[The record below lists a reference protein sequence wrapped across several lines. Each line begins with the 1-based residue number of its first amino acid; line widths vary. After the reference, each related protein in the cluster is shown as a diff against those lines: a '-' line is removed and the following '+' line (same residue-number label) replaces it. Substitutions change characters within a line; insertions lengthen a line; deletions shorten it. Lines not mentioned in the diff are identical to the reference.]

1 MIEWIWE
8 IWNGLVI
15 INSFPI
21 SYFFENDFICKF
33 YKIFVKSHFLINMN
47 NLMGQRCIFVLMM
60 LLFPF
65 IGRGQEWLDVTSYYV
80 ANHGFDN
87 STSGWQWQSNAV
99 SQKVDYGVMEFWNG
113 TFDINQTL
121 TLPNGTYRVSVQ
133 AYYRVGDNYTSYSS
147 YISGNETITGYLYA
161 NSVQKTLAS
170 VYTESLT
177 ENYANSCWSASDGE
191 YFPDQM
197 VSGSYC
203 FGLGMYRN
211 EIEVEVTNRELVF
224 GLRCEE
230 AGNSNWCLFD
240 NFKLEYNGP
249 KVNISSITLSD
260 ASLSLVKGE
269 SSVLNASYLPD
280 DATFPTLVWTS
291 SDETIVKVDENG
303 NVTALKEGTA
313 KITVSSTDGGG
324 ISAVCNVN
332 VKNNEAT
339 SASLIINEI
348 QAANI
353 DMFVD
358 PSFNYG
364 GWVELYN
371 PTDQTV
377 SLTDFYVSDDR
388 TNLKKHPLGGFGGVV
403 NAHSYKVLWFDHYTD
418 IAQMQ
423 ITFKLDY
430 EGGEIFISNP
440 KGEIVCSQ
448 SYPAAI
454 TRTSYARKTDGAS
467 SWGITAEPTPGKSN
481 NNVRFCDTRLD
492 APIIDKDACLFTSPF
507 SAQVTI
513 PAGATL
519 RYTTDGTTPTEDNG
533 EVSSTGLFNV
543 NATTIYRFRLFQ
555 EGYLPSRVVT
565 RSYIYQDREYELPVV
580 SVVTDPVNLY
590 DDSLGIYIK
599 GVNGRTGNGQNTPCN
614 WNMEWDRP
622 VNFELITTEGKM
634 VINQEAN
641 MEMCGGWSRA
651 WTPHSFKIKA
661 NKIYEGEN
669 YLPYQIFPEKSYL
682 KHKTFQIRNGGND
695 TRSRIKDAAL
705 QAIVH
710 TSGLDVEGQ
719 ACQPVVHFINGEYK
733 GMLNI
738 REPNNKH
745 YAEANYGLDDDEIDQ
760 FEINPDSGYT
770 QKCGTEESFLHW
782 YGLSENAE
790 SSDVYEEICSMVDI
804 NEYINY
810 MAVEMYL
817 GGSDWPQ
824 NNVKGFKPIYEGG
837 KFRFVLFDLDGAL
850 STTDP
855 FNLFES
861 KQIYTFDLVYE
872 TNSRLTE
879 EIKWVTIFL
888 NMLENEAFRKQF
900 IDTYC
905 LVAGSVFTPERSAA
919 IIDSMATRTE
929 TTLQYEGYS
938 PWWTAN
944 SLKNSLSGR
953 QQAMINALKAYN
965 RMNLSAVAE
974 QKVSLSSNISE
985 ARLLVNGLE
994 VPTGK
999 FNGSL
1004 FAPVTLKAEAPA
1016 GYRFIGW
1023 TDGKGS
1029 AQEVVA
1035 KGSRWYYYDQGSLD
1049 GIDWI
1054 STDATT
1060 TGWGSG
1066 YAPLGYYTG
1075 SSNNERGYETVLDY
1089 GSNTSSKYPT
1099 YYFRKSFNLSQ
1110 APLDGDEYVLNFV
1123 VDDGFVVYVNGQE
1136 AARYQMPS
1144 GSISFNTYASTYAA
1158 GNPDNGTISL
1168 PTSLFRKGKNVITI
1182 EVHNNSASSS
1192 DIYFDAELLLY
1203 SVNLGD
1209 DATYLSQD
1217 EEFEMPSDASLSL
1230 MACYEKL
1237 SDEELAK
1244 VHAVP
1249 VRINEISA
1257 DNSMY
1262 VNPTYFKKNDWI
1274 ELYNTTNEAI
1284 DIAGMYLSDDV
1295 AEPEKYQIPVSKT
1308 VNTVIPAHGFLIVW
1322 ADKLDDVA
1330 ALHTPFKLDADG
1342 GAVMLTSADK
1352 LWSDTLFYDVH
1363 SDDMTVGL
1371 YPDGG
1376 DDVYLM
1382 NTPTIASSNKIS
1394 SYAELWIESEL
1405 PSRIDTEVSMNG
1417 GSLRV
1422 FVSQKQ
1428 LSVVGSESES
1438 IVVEL
1443 YAATGQQV
1451 LKRNVF
1457 LTNGTA
1463 TVSLDALSK
1472 GIYLVRVSE
1481 KNGSTYF
1488 GKILMD

>member
-1 MIEWIWE
+1 MTQR
-8 IWNGLVI
+8 NL
-15 INSFPI
+15 
-21 SYFFENDFICKF
+21 FI
-33 YKIFVKSHFLINMN
+33 
-47 NLMGQRCIFVLMM
+47 LMM
-60 LLFPF
+60 LLFPLM
-65 IGRGQEWLDVTSYYV
+65 GRGQEWLDVTSYYLS
-80 ANHGFDN
+80 NPNFDN
-87 STSGWQWQSNAV
+87 STSGWQWQSNAQ
-99 SQKVDYGVMEFWNG
+99 SQKVDYGTMEFWNG
-113 TFDINQTL
+113 TFDISQTL
-121 TLPNGTYRVSVQ
+121 TPPNGTYRLSVQ
-133 AYYRVGDNYTSYSS
+133 AYYRVGDNNESYSS
-147 YISGNETITGYLYA
+147 YISGSETITGYLYA
-161 NSVQKTLAS
+161 NEKEKPLAS
-170 VYTESLT
+170 IYSESLS
-177 ENYANSCWSASDGE
+177 ENYASSCWGASRGV
-191 YFPDQM
+191 YYPNQM

-203 FGLGMYRN
+203 FGLGMYHN
-211 EIEVEVTNRELVF
+211 ELEVEVTNRTLTI

-230 AGNSNWCLFD
+230 AISSNWCLFD
-240 NFKLEYNGP
+240 NFKLEFKGDR
-249 KVNISSITLSD
+249 VNISSITLSEK
-260 ASLSLVKGE
+260 SLSLVKGE
-269 SSVLNASYLPD
+269 KYTLVAHYLPE
-280 DATFPTLVWTS
+280 DATFPKLTWSS
-291 SDETIVKVDENG
+291 SDETILTVDENG
-303 NVTALKEGTA
+303 NIHALKEGQA
-313 KITVSSTDGGG
+313 QITVSSTDG
-324 ISAVCNVN
+324 SRVSTTCNVN
-332 VKNNEAT
+332 VINNEAT

-358 PSFNYG
+358 PSYNYG
-364 GWVELYN
+364 GWIELYN

-403 NAHSYKVLWFDHYTD
+403 NAHSYKLIWFDHYTD

-481 NNVRFCDTRLD
+481 NGVRFCDTRLD
-492 APIIDKDACLFTSPF
+492 APIIDKDACLFVSPF
-507 SAQVTI
+507 TVQVTI
-513 PAGATL
+513 PAGTTL
-519 RYTTDGTTPTEDNG
+519 RYTTDGTTPTEENG
-533 EVSSTGLFNV
+533 NISSTGRFNV
-543 NATTIYRFRLFQ
+543 NTTTIYRFRLFQ

-565 RSYIYQDREYELPVV
+565 RSYIYQDREYVLPVV

-590 DDSLGIYIK
+590 DDSLGIYVK

-622 VNFELITTEGKM
+622 VNFELITTEGEM

-695 TRSRIKDAAL
+695 TSSRIKDAAL

-745 YAEANYGLDDDEIDQ
+745 YAEANFGLDDDEIDQ

-790 SSDVYEEICSMVDI
+790 SPDVYEEICSMVDI
-804 NEYINY
+804 DEYINY

-817 GGSDWPQ
+817 GGTDWPQ
-824 NNVKGFKPIYEGG
+824 NNVKGFKPIHEGG
-837 KFRFVLFDLDGAL
+837 KFRFVLFDLDGAF

-855 FNLFES
+855 FNIFES

-888 NMLENEAFRKQF
+888 NMLENKTFRKQF

-905 LVAGSVFTPERSAA
+905 LVAGSVFTPERSIA

-929 TTLQYEGYS
+929 STLQYEGCS

-953 QQAMINALKAYN
+953 QQTMINALKTYN

-974 QKVSLSSNISE
+974 QKVSLSANIPE
-985 ARLLVNGLE
+985 ARLSINGLE

-999 FNGSL
+999 FEGSL
-1004 FAPVTLKAEAPA
+1004 FAPIVFKAEAPA

-1023 TDGKGS
+1023 TNGKGS
-1029 AQEVVA
+1029 AQEIIS
-1035 KGSRWYYYDQGSLD
+1035 KGSHWNYYDQGSCD
-1049 GIDWI
+1049 ATDWI
-1054 STDATT
+1054 STDASIS
-1060 TGWGSG
+1060 GWGSG
-1066 YAPLGYYTG
+1066 KAPLGYYTG
-1075 SSNNERGYETVLDY
+1075 SSNNERGYETILNY
-1089 GSNTSSKYPT
+1089 GSNESSKYPT

-1110 APLDGDEYVLNFV
+1110 APIEGDEYVLSFV

-1136 AARYQMPS
+1136 AARYLMPS
-1144 GSISFNTYASTYAA
+1144 GTISFNTYSSTYAS
-1158 GNPDNGTISL
+1158 GNPDNGTITL
-1168 PTSLFRKGKNVITI
+1168 PASLFQKGKNVIAI

-1203 SVNLGD
+1203 STSPGNY
-1209 DATYLSQD
+1209 ATYLSQD

-1237 SDEELAK
+1237 SDEELAE

-1274 ELYNTTNEAI
+1274 ELYNTTNDAI

-1308 VNTVIPAHGFLIVW
+1308 INTVIPAHGFLIVW

-1352 LWSDTLFYDVH
+1352 VWSDTLFYDAH

-1376 DDVYLM
+1376 ENVYLM

-1405 PSRIDTEVSMNG
+1405 PSHVETEVPLNG

-1422 FVSQKQ
+1422 TVSQKQ
-1428 LSVVGSESES
+1428 LTVIGATSES

-1451 LKRNVF
+1451 LKRIIS

-1463 TVSLDALSK
+1463 TVGLEALPK

-1481 KNGSTYF
+1481 KNGSTYS